1 MGHERRRHERAPVA
15 GTPLAG
21 FDVEPR
27 WQPTGGLITF
37 IRIRKCCNGIQQE
50 AIYVVNA
57 DGSGVVDITNTPGVL
72 ENFPSWGTASLE
84 ETHYEQRN
92 GRSYGMY
99 SGFRAKTPPAHLDL
113 DDQTSYTWR
122 ESDVVNISAHQ

>member
-1 MGHERRRHERAPVA
+1 VGHERRRHERAPVA

-37 IRIRKCCNGIQQE
+37 IRIRKCCSGTRQE

-57 DGSGVVDITNTPGVL
+57 DGTKILFSCVTYGQAFNEDLCVMNADSSGVVDITNTPGVL
-72 ENFPSWGTASLE
+72 ENFPS
-84 ETHYEQRN
+84 
-92 GRSYGMY
+92 
-99 SGFRAKTPPAHLDL
+99 
-113 DDQTSYTWR
+113 
-122 ESDVVNISAHQ
+122 